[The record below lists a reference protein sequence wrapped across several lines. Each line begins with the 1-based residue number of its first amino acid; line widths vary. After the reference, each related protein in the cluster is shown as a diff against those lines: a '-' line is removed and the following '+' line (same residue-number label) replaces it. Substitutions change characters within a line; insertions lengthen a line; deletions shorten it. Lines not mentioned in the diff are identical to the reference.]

1 MQPKLCNSPR
11 FGAAGAAD
19 AAARGCSRSRS
30 RLPYWA
36 GNEGHRQPAPRRY
49 GWRAKGSLSRRCGT
63 GARRR
68 LASPATPGGAP
79 ARPRPRR
86 RRAARARSAA
96 PLALLLHRA
105 GAAAIVAAAALAI
118 TLLALAAPLTLY
130 RRLRG
135 ALDRLGHWV
144 GTAVTWALMTLLFYL
159 LFLPVGL
166 VLRATGKLAF
176 TRFADPGLD
185 SYWTPTDG
193 AVPGGDSYRK
203 QF

>member
-1 MQPKLCNSPR
+1 MESQGQPFSPVWDWR
-11 FGAAGAAD
+11 AAAAGEPGDPRRRAVEAAAA
-19 AAARGCSRSRS
+19 AAARR
-30 RLPYWA
+30 
-36 GNEGHRQPAPRRY
+36 EGAI
-49 GWRAKGSLSRRCGT
+49 
-63 GARRR
+63 
-68 LASPATPGGAP
+68 GGAVGL
-79 ARPRPRR
+79 AV
-86 RRAARARSAA
+86 AAA
-96 PLALLLHRA
+96 LALLLHRA